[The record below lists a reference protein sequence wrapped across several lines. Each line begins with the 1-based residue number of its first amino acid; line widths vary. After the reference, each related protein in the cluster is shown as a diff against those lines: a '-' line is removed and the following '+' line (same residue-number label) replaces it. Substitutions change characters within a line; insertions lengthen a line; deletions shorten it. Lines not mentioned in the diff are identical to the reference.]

1 MKLTKKLLLEKGLF
15 RYFPTL
21 IFPDAFKPE
30 RERMRYKSEHV
41 A

>member
-1 MKLTKKLLLEKGLF
+1 MRLTKNLLLEKGLF
-15 RYFPTL
+15 LYCSKL